1 MSNPLTSGERLRLWR
16 EHFELT
22 QIQLAEKS
30 ELSNYKISRIES
42 DETDLR
48 NDDMEAL
55 AKAMG
60 ISAEKFYGKIPDKK
74 AA

>member
-1 MSNPLTSGERLRLWR
+1 M
-16 EHFELT
+16 T

-30 ELSNYKISRIES
+30 ELSNYKISRIET

-55 AKAMG
+55 SKAMG
-60 ISAEKFYGKIPDKK
+60 ISAEKFYGKIPTKK